1 MAGIMTVIIIIIII
15 TIITGEG
22 IQAAG
27 LLSLNW
33 PGSARLGVTRW

>member
-1 MAGIMTVIIIIIII
+1 MTVIIIIIII

-27 LLSLNW
+27 LLSLAGQCKAW
-33 PGSARLGVTRW
+33 SYEMVMMEF